1 MDEVNKEMEN
11 IGLINRVAESG
22 IITLNLEDFFPKHD
36 FAVFDIKDYLFPV
49 SYTHLA
55 LKQQI
60 PMIEN
65 RK

>member
-36 FAVFDIKDYLFPV
+36 FAVFDIKDYLF
-49 SYTHLA
+49 HGLI
-55 LKQQI
+55 LK
-60 PMIEN
+60 E
-65 RK
+65 KDF